1 MDIMKNYLMDTYNRK
16 NVSFTKGK
24 GVYLWD
30 TDDNKYLDALCG
42 LAVTSLGHSDPDIS
56 YVISKQSETLIHT
69 SNAFMIQQQE
79 QLGEKLCKLSGMQ
92 SAFFCNSGAEAVE
105 ASIKIARKYGNDKK
119 INNPK
124 IIVMENSFHGR
135 TMAALSATG
144 GGKAH
149 KGFYPLLDGLLRVP
163 YNDVDAV
170 KILSKKH
177 KDIVAILLEPIQGEG
192 GIIIPD
198 RSYLKELRIICDKFK
213 WLLMID
219 EVQSGFCRTGKWFG
233 FQHSSIIPDV
243 ISVAKALGNGVPIG
257 ACLASNDA
265 AKVLVPGSHGST
277 FGGNFLSTSV
287 GLEVLNIMKKKSLC
301 KNARDMGVYLESE
314 LNKKLAHLDIIKEI
328 RCIGLMIGIELKVN
342 CMHLAQNAL
351 ENRLVINV
359 TKENTIRMLPPLI
372 LNKEQADVIVTTLEK
387 IIGEI
392 KYE

>member
-1 MDIMKNYLMDTYNRK
+1 MKNYLMNTYNRK
-16 NVSFTKGK
+16 NISFVKGK

-30 TDDNKYLDALCG
+30 TDNNKYLDALCG
-42 LAVTSLGHSDPDIS
+42 LAVTSLGHSDPDIAD
-56 YVISKQSETLIHT
+56 VISRQSKTLIHT
-69 SNAFMIQQQE
+69 SNAFMIKQQE
-79 QLGEKLCKLSGMQ
+79 QLGERLCKLSGMHA
-92 SAFFCNSGAEAVE
+92 AFFCNSGAEAVE

-144 GGKAH
+144 GEKAH
-149 KGFYPLLDGLLRVP
+149 AGFYPLLDGLLRVP
-163 YNDVDAV
+163 YNDVDAI
-170 KILSKKH
+170 KKLSEKH
-177 KDIVAILLEPIQGEG
+177 NDIVAILLEPIQGEG

-198 RSYLKELRIICDKFK
+198 ENYLSELRNICNKFK

-233 FQHSSIIPDV
+233 FQHSEIIPDV

-257 ACLASNDA
+257 ACLANNVA

-287 GLEVLNIMKKKSLC
+287 GLAVLDIMRKKNLC
-301 KNARDMGVYLESE
+301 KNARDIGLYLESE
-314 LNKKLAHLDIIKEI
+314 LNKKLLHFKIIKEI
-328 RCIGLMIGIELKVN
+328 RCKGLMIGIELRIN
-342 CMHLAQNAL
+342 CIHLVQDAL
-351 ENRLVINV
+351 KKKLIINV

-372 LNKEQADVIVTTLEK
+372 MNRSQADIVVTTLQR
-387 IIGEI
+387 IIGKI